1 MGALSN
7 GYGTYFLKYAL
18 SNELLHGVALRHGL
32 TANKITARW
41 TEDFESHWPMGGVMM
56 D

>member
-18 SNELLHGVALRHGL
+18 SNALLNGVALRHGL

-41 TEDFESHWPMGGVMM
+41 PEHLESHWPMGRVMM

>member
-18 SNELLHGVALRHGL
+18 SNALLHGVALRHSL
-32 TANKITARW
+32 AANKIILSPIGQWADR
-41 TEDFESHWPMGGVMM
+41 VMM